1 MVISGI
7 QGSVASQLIR
17 QLACN
22 MHHHTMGSMLNT
34 CPYLSGYMLTITCKA
49 MQPGLQSGLCSRCRS
64 PSLCGHHLSSPPSVL
79 GCGKCNLKRKDKIV
93 RDAPIDCA
101 TCSTPDSLAS
111 ADYFQPVLMEDSIE
125 GMTVSAQIHTQL
137 FIHSIRQ
144 VCLPRTY
151 LAHHELENVCIIII
165 SVIYHCH
172 YQYDFDLLLLLCL
185 LLLLSMLL
193 LLLLV
198 TDVSL
203 WRQVGTFCISS
214 TRMTHVAIALESEI
228 R

>member
-93 RDAPIDCA
+93 RDAPIHCA
-101 TCSTPDSLAS
+101 TCSTPEFLAS

-165 SVIYHCH
+165 SIIYHCH

-228 R
+228 W